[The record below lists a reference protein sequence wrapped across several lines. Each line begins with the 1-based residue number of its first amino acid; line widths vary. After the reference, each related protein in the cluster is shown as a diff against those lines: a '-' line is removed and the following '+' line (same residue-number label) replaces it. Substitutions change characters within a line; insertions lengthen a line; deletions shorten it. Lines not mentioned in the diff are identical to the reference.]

1 MTATL
6 FSSVSAAKN
15 AVQAYRNRT
24 KEADE
29 IYKAIKSDRRM
40 SEFAKTEA
48 YDKKEASIKQAEKV
62 LRESLR
68 TYRQA
73 LYTCESERSRPEIL
87 SRENLQLLDTLERID
102 CCPDD
107 YAKLANAAAKE
118 GNLTMCKALQKSAK
132 AQGITIQGFDNPMA
146 NVDKMDSLIKAVE
159 RYLKSPDGMSD
170 IGLDM
175 AIDNM
180 LASCD
185 PTAPRSQIEV
195 FYTPHG
201 IDEELARDIRKEFEQ
216 NNRMT
221 SEQQKAFLN
230 GVGMDS
236 AESDLEAKAQAMVD
250 VSNFMKEQAAPA
262 VGE

>member
-29 IYKAIKSDRRM
+29 IYKAIKTDRRM

-73 LYTCESERSRPEIL
+73 LFTCEAERSRPEIL

-102 CCPDD
+102 CCPED
-107 YAKLANAAAKE
+107 YAKLAKTAAAE
-118 GNLTMCKALQKSAK
+118 NNLTMCKALQKSAK
-132 AQGITIQGFDNPMA
+132 AQGITIKGFDNPMA
-146 NVDKMDSLIKAVE
+146 NVDRMDSLIKAVE
-159 RYLKSPDGMSD
+159 RYLKSPDGMAD

-175 AIDNM
+175 VIDNM
-180 LASCD
+180 LAETD
-185 PTAPRSQIEV
+185 PTAQRPEIEA
-195 FYTPHG
+195 FYTPHNL
-201 IDEELARDIRKEFEQ
+201 DEELARDIRKEFEK
-216 NNRMT
+216 NNAT
-221 SEQQKAFLN
+221 KASQDKAFVR
-230 GVGMDS
+230 GVGMDN
-236 AESDLEAKAQAMVD
+236 AESDVAAKAQAMVD
-250 VSNFMKEQAAPA
+250 VSTFMKEQAAPA
-262 VGE
+262 SGD